1 MSDVKLDRMAEIGIK
16 QQTAAG
22 GVMRQVS
29 ALRLHLLMPG
39 EDKTLCGKASRA
51 DLKKPPAENMRD
63 LCRECA
69 RKAREQ
75 KIAY

>member
-1 MSDVKLDRMAEIGIK
+1 MSDVKLDRMAEIGMK
-16 QQTAAG
+16 QQTAG

-39 EDKTLCGKASRA
+39 EDTALCGKAKRG

-75 KIAY
+75 KIPF

>member
-1 MSDVKLDRMAEIGIK
+1 MSDVKLDRMAEIGMR
-16 QQTAAG
+16 QQTAG

-29 ALRLHLLMPG
+29 VLRLHFLMPG
-39 EDKTLCGKASRA
+39 EDKTLCGKSRG

-63 LCRECA
+63 LCRDCA

-75 KIAY
+75 KIPFG